1 MKTHYQFSTLLS
13 IFISVVLLS
22 GCENEL
28 SSKLKLKN
36 QILSLEKNTNH
47 SLFTERL
54 PWMPSNLR
62 LIYVGYSKDTKTA
75 LFASKIGI
83 IEAADHASIRRH
95 STHPDSTN
103 YLSVSFFEKVVHPV
117 ATDFKC
123 IHWDNVSYG
132 SGTANITTFKLLDW
146 EILKFTVPLIQ
157 EENAPS
163 VLMSSASRPPL
174 EKPRTQSAWVPM
186 R

>member
-1 MKTHYQFSTLLS
+1 MKTHSQFSILLS
-13 IFISVVLLS
+13 IIISVMLLS

-28 SSKLKLKN
+28 NSKLKLKN
-36 QILSLEKNTNH
+36 QILSLEKNTNY

-75 LFASKIGI
+75 LFASKAGI
-83 IEAADHASIRRH
+83 IEAADHASIRRN
-95 STHPDSTN
+95 STHPDSTS

-123 IHWDNVSYG
+123 IHWHNVSYG
-132 SGTANITTFKLLDW
+132 SGTANVTTFKLQDW
-146 EILKFTVPLIQ
+146 EILKFAVPLIQ
-157 EENAPS
+157 VENEPNK
-163 VLMSSASRPPL
+163 MQSRIDI
-174 EKPRTQSAWVPM
+174 EADHENKK
-186 R
+186 